1 MQKIVYLLSKKR
13 LLWQF
18 RLLIAVCIPIMLA
31 AAGCEKKR
39 AFVLPEE
46 DAAQVSGLSSLPA
59 DSVEQTATQ
68 SVREEAAPESVLLV
82 HVCGAVVSEGV
93 YTLQEGARVI
103 DAVTAA
109 GGFTDDADRHIVN
122 QASLI
127 SDGMRLYIPVTGETQ
142 LFAGTEDATA
152 FDVQTQDTRININTA
167 SAQELC
173 TLNGIGPGRAA
184 DIVRYREEHGPFR
197 SIEEIMNVS
206 GIKDRTFATI
216 REYIRV

>member
-59 DSVEQTATQ
+59 DSVEQNATQ

-93 YTLQEGARVI
+93 YNVQNAATQGFISFAYIGIPMISLLLLAFIMIFFRVE
-103 DAVTAA
+103 
-109 GGFTDDADRHIVN
+109 RH
-122 QASLI
+122 
-127 SDGMRLYIPVTGETQ
+127 
-142 LFAGTEDATA
+142 
-152 FDVQTQDTRININTA
+152 
-167 SAQELC
+167 
-173 TLNGIGPGRAA
+173 
-184 DIVRYREEHGPFR
+184 
-197 SIEEIMNVS
+197 
-206 GIKDRTFATI
+206 
-216 REYIRV
+216 